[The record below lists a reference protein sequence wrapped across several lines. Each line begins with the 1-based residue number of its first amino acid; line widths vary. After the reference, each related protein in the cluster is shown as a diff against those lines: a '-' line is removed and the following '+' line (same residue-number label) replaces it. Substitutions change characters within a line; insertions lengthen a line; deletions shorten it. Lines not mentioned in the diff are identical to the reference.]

1 MMVLRALLDRR
12 PSTPVL
18 PPAGEGGALR
28 SYLIAIT
35 SVTIVGLT
43 LIFLMAGGESA
54 WTGHY
59 WILPGILLVG
69 AGLRLACGRAGDS
82 GGARLSTRAF
92 LMAVV
97 VFCVAIRLLAVLSL
111 PFTPLDDFQV
121 YHDAGLM
128 MADQWSLGTP
138 GGFRCFLPPGQI
150 FSLGVIY
157 WLFGP
162 HVLAGQ
168 LLNIVYAAGTVVA
181 VWYVG
186 QRLFGQRVGRAGAI
200 LCSLAPSQI
209 FGCQLLGAEVPGAF
223 WLASALAVYCGTV
236 MRRKHWLAG
245 ALLCGVL
252 IGIGS
257 LIRPTL
263 LLLPIPLGLH
273 MLICSRGW
281 RRQSLVT
288 AGLIMLGA
296 MLAVG
301 PWTYRNYRVT
311 GEFILISSNGGGNL
325 WNANNDT
332 TDGGYTE
339 WVWGHLFT
347 TASNDHELQQIGF
360 DNAKAWIWQHP
371 GHFAQLAVQKF
382 WIFWHNDND
391 IPWWAI
397 THCGT
402 GLPEWVGPWAMA
414 LSSSFYVS
422 VLLAALLSVW
432 RLRRKLW
439 TDGRWMILPVT
450 AMYFTAVHM
459 VFEAQG
465 KYRFLLSP
473 LLCILA
479 GLLVQAIGS
488 CMSIKP
494 GAGCQEPVTE
504 DIGHERTESQL
515 PR

>member
-12 PSTPVL
+12 PAKPVL
-18 PPAGEGGALR
+18 PPAGEVGAPR
-28 SYLIAIT
+28 AYLIAIT
-35 SVTIVGLT
+35 GFTIASLT
-43 LIFLMAGGESA
+43 LIVFLAGCQSA
-54 WTGHY
+54 LGSY
-59 WILPGILLVG
+59 YRILPGVLLVG
-69 AGLRLACGRAGDS
+69 AGLWLACGRAGDS
-82 GGARLSTRAF
+82 GSARLSPRAF

-97 VFCVAIRLLAVLSL
+97 VFCVAIRLLVVLSL
-111 PFTPLDDFQV
+111 PFTPMDDFLV
-121 YHDAGLM
+121 YHEAGLM
-128 MADQWSLGTP
+128 MADQWTLGTP

-150 FSLGVIY
+150 FSLGVMY

-168 LLNIVYAAGTVVA
+168 VLNVVYAAGTVVA

-223 WLASALAVYCGTV
+223 WLVSALAVYCGTV
-236 MRRKHWLAG
+236 MQRKHWLAG

-263 LLLPIPLGLH
+263 FLLPIPLGLH

-288 AGLIMLGA
+288 AGLVGLGA
-296 MLAVG
+296 LVAVL
-301 PWTYRNYRVT
+301 PWTYRNYQVT
-311 GEFILISSNGGGNL
+311 GGFILISSNSGGNL

-339 WVWGHLFT
+339 WVWQHLFT
-347 TASNDHELQQIGF
+347 TARNDHELQQIGF

-371 GHFAQLAVQKF
+371 GQFAELAGRKF
-382 WIFWHNDND
+382 NIFWGNDHD
-391 IPWWAI
+391 IPWWSI
-397 THCGT
+397 TRCGT
-402 GLPEWVGPWAMA
+402 GLPEWVGRWAMG
-414 LSSSFYVS
+414 LSNSFYIS

-439 TDGRWMILPVT
+439 ANGLWMILPVT
-450 AMYFTAVHM
+450 AMYFTAIHM

-465 KYRFLLSP
+465 KYRFLLGP
-473 LLCILA
+473 FLCILA
-479 GLLVQAIGS
+479 GLLVQAAGS
-488 CMSIKP
+488 GMSMKP

-504 DIGHERTESQL
+504 DIGHERTES
-515 PR
+515 